1 MAAINA
7 LVARDLLS
15 RQLAKRQNWAQQ
27 ETGVIVVFC
36 IVFVGTNPSFLPLS
50 LRHFHFV
57 YIHTVTNSSMF
68 LPWGQLLTL
77 HFTVAV
83 GLIILWI
90 YKCMQKRKAKKETLG

>member
-15 RQLAKRQNWAQQ
+15 RQLTKRENWAQQ
-27 ETGVIVVFC
+27 EKGVIVVFC
-36 IVFVGTNPSFLPLS
+36 IVFV
-50 LRHFHFV
+50 
-57 YIHTVTNSSMF
+57 
-68 LPWGQLLTL
+68 
-77 HFTVAV
+77 VAV